1 MPKVFHVKR
10 CRDLA
15 GTAASASGGGYNHQA
30 PMPGRLITLEGI
42 DGVGKTTHL
51 SLLQDLLRGHGLN
64 VRAFRDPGSTALGEQ
79 QRLLIKGG
87 VMESPLAELLLFAA
101 ARAELVT
108 TRVRPALAAG
118 GVVLL
123 DRFTDS
129 TLAYQGAL
137 MRIPEPAL
145 KAVCGAAADGLKP
158 DLTLWLD
165 LDPCLA
171 LQRRYPLAQALFGD
185 APCPPSAG
193 AQVGGGDAIEQR
205 DTGYY
210 TRVRERYLALSEGE
224 PERIVRIDACGPKD
238 ETARLVRDAVA
249 VKLKEWRIG

>member
-1 MPKVFHVKR
+1 M
-10 CRDLA
+10 
-15 GTAASASGGGYNHQA
+15 Q
-30 PMPGRLITLEGI
+30 GRLITLEGI

-51 SLLQDLLRGHGLN
+51 SLLQDFLRGHGLS
-64 VRAFRDPGSTALGEQ
+64 VRSFRDPGSTALGEQ
-79 QRLLIKGG
+79 LRLLIKGG

-118 GVVLL
+118 GIVLL

-145 KAVCGAAADGLKP
+145 AAVCAAAADGLSP

-165 LDPCLA
+165 LDPSLA
-171 LQRRYPLAQALFGD
+171 LRRRYPLAQALFGD
-185 APCPPSAG
+185 APGAAG
-193 AQVGGGDAIEQR
+193 QVGGGDAIEQR
-205 DTGYY
+205 DTRYY
-210 TRVRERYLALSEGE
+210 TRVRERYLALSELE
-224 PERIVRIDACGPKD
+224 PERIVRIDAGGLKD
-238 ETARLVRDAVA
+238 DTARLVSGAVTE
-249 VKLKEWRIG
+249 KLKEWKIG

>member
-1 MPKVFHVKR
+1 M
-10 CRDLA
+10 
-15 GTAASASGGGYNHQA
+15 T
-30 PMPGRLITLEGI
+30 GRLITLEGI

-51 SLLQDLLRGHGLN
+51 SLLQDFLRGYGVS

-79 QRLLIKGG
+79 LRLLIKGG

-108 TRVRPALAAG
+108 TRIRPVLAAG
-118 GVVLL
+118 GMVLL

-137 MRIPEPAL
+137 LRIPEPAL
-145 KAVCGAAADGLKP
+145 QAVCEAAADGLKP

-165 LDPCLA
+165 LDPELA

-185 APCPPSAG
+185 APKLAG
-193 AQVGGGDAIEQR
+193 NNAQIGGGDAIEQR

-210 TRVRERYLALSEGE
+210 RRVRERYLALCRRE
-224 PERIVRIDACGPKD
+224 PARIVCIDASGSKE
-238 ETARLVRDAVA
+238 ETARLVRVAVA
-249 VKLKEWRIG
+249 EKLKEWRIG